1 MSDKTKHQR
10 RRYAAEHK
18 FAKVGAFNGLIDQGG
33 EYAKDGR
40 KAKLK
45 MADSWSRRGGRNVK
59 GYYKPQLAKAEW
71 YAVLAT

>member
-18 FAKVGAFNGLIDQGG
+18 FAKFAALNGMIDQGG

-40 KAKLK
+40 KAKRK
-45 MADSWSRRGGRNVK
+45 MADSWSRRGGHNVE
-59 GYYKPQLAKAEW
+59 GFYKPQHAKA
-71 YAVLAT
+71 AA

>member
-18 FAKVGAFNGLIDQGG
+18 FAKFAALNGMIDQGG

-40 KAKLK
+40 KAKRKL
-45 MADSWSRRGGRNVK
+45 ADSWTKRTSRNVE
-59 GYYKPQLAKAEW
+59 GFFKPQHAKA
-71 YAVLAT
+71 AA

>member
-18 FAKVGAFNGLIDQGG
+18 FAKFAALNGMIDQGG

-40 KAKLK
+40 KAKRK
-45 MADSWSRRGGRNVK
+45 MADSRSRRGGHNVE
-59 GYYKPQLAKAEW
+59 GFYKPQHAKA
-71 YAVLAT
+71 AA

>member
-18 FAKVGAFNGLIDQGG
+18 FAKFAALNGLIDKGG

-40 KAKLK
+40 KAKRK
-45 MADSWSRRGGRNVK
+45 MSDTWTRRGGNNVT
-59 GYYKPQLAKAEW
+59 GFHKPQAA
-71 YAVLAT
+71 A